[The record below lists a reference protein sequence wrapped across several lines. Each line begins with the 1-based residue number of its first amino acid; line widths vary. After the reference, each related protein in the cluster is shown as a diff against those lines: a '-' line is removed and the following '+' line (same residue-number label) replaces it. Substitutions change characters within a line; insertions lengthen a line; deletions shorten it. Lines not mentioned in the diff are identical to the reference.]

1 MIKLFSLKQ
10 QSKEGGGGS
19 QSTRK
24 TSAAY
29 LRIQKG
35 ESHYHTFPFIVRT
48 TRVGVAG
55 WLHAV
60 RCTFSDVFEAL
71 DMM

>member
-10 QSKEGGGGS
+10 QSKEGGGS
-19 QSTRK
+19 QSSRK

-35 ESHYHTFPFIVRT
+35 ESLFTFSVIVRT

-55 WLHAV
+55 WLHSKTYKKLNYSKTYV
-60 RCTFSDVFEAL
+60 Q
-71 DMM
+71 